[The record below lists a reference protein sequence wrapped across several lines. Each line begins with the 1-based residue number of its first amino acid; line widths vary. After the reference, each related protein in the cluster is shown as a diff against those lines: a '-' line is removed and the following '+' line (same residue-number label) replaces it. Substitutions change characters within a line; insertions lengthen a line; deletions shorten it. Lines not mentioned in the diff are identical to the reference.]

1 MRKLLLLVTTMALVA
16 VGAASFAAFESHL
29 IDVRAHVEK
38 ATYVSPDSVDFGTTI
53 MEQSYHKD
61 CVEATGV
68 GDCLQIH
75 LSASFLTQ
83 TQFQAVDYS
92 IYCEDKP
99 VGDPHRVDGNIT
111 PFMQISD
118 SDPSDGNDGVT
129 LTTGCGSVAYGAYG
143 TGMPPL
149 WAHGV
154 LNKTSDPVDLWDIA
168 FFAPLCRDN
177 YNASTDPITPAQLAL
192 LPGGGLIDP
201 AFCHKGPGPDSDE
214 FTDLASIIKF
224 QVTQL
229 EVAAAH
235 P

>member
-29 IDVRAHVEK
+29 IDVKAHVEK
-38 ATYVSPDSVDFGTTI
+38 ATWVSPDNVDFGTTI

-61 CVEATGV
+61 CVEATGA
-68 GDCLQIH
+68 GDCMKIH
-75 LSASFLTQ
+75 LSDSFLTQ
-83 TQFQAVDYS
+83 TQFQAVDYLV
-92 IYCEDKP
+92 YCEDKP
-99 VGDPHRVDGNIT
+99 VGDLDRGDGNIT

-118 SDPSDGNDGVT
+118 SDPSDANDGVD
-129 LTTGCGSVAYGAYG
+129 LTTGCGAVAYGAYG

-154 LNKTSDPVDLWDIA
+154 LNRISDPVDLWDMG

-177 YNASTDPITPAQLAL
+177 YNASTDPITPAVLAT

-201 AFCHKGPGPDSDE
+201 AFCHKGPNGDSDE
-214 FTDLASIIKF
+214 YTNLASLIKF
-224 QVTQL
+224 QVTLL
-229 EVAAAH
+229 EVGG
-235 P
+235 